1 MYNFNRIQR
10 KSSAPGARR
19 AGRARSRRGP
29 RSSTCPPSSRRS
41 ASVGQG
47 AKLEAKL
54 DETERKLYTEKRT
67 VFAGWLKG
75 LFIGQALVPLSD
87 ISLDGTPMGFD
98 LTLQLHTK
106 QQPTGGA
113 TRASVAVELTFN
125 PLS

>member
-1 MYNFNRIQR
+1 MALNRPTGEPPY
-10 KSSAPGARR
+10 S
-19 AGRARSRRGP
+19 RSGL
-29 RSSTCPPSSRRS
+29 PPSLNLGSAKPNPIAHAHANMPSGVRS
-41 ASVGQG
+41 E
-47 AKLEAKL
+47 K
-54 DETERKLYTEKRT
+54 ETLIVKLYDEDRIGKDD
-67 VFAGWLKG
+67 
-75 LFIGQALVPLSD
+75 FIGQALVPLSD